1 MMQTPLPTRQ
11 LDALP
16 YYLPNLVV
24 AMVAG
29 VGVVVGSVGPWAT
42 VAELLTRNGAWLHGT
57 ITLVLGAVSGI
68 TSFVVLNRA
77 RAGVSPRSLL
87 VLVWVAPIAGLICLV
102 IAVIDIHRLAT
113 AGSQVQIGW
122 GLWMVAICS
131 AALCITAAVVAM
143 QVGKLSED
151 SEAWT
156 RTVITIAALV
166 VLGGVVYFT
175 TRPAVVYTQSTP
187 SSPAETV
194 TNTQT
199 VISRSP
205 VPVPMIVPGTPRQIT
220 VAGADARG
228 FFAYPGARCNASDYA
243 TMIERTTKSVFV
255 VCWPSGGGGYY
266 YKGARLSDGAAI
278 ELEDVTPVN
287 RGFEVVN
294 VADGTRYLLHTNG
307 LTIASGGE
315 TFFSQSSNIP
325 WARHRRWQVSRL
337 CRSRQREQI
346 SAHLLLLA
354 PVAIEVEQPT
364 VVKPQHRRFTSQR

>member
-1 MMQTPLPTRQ
+1 MQTPLPARQ
-11 LDALP
+11 LSASP
-16 YYLPNLVV
+16 YYLPNLVA
-24 AMVAG
+24 AMVAS

-42 VAELLTRNGAWLHGT
+42 VAELLTKNGAWLHGT
-57 ITLVLGAVSGI
+57 ITLVLGAVAGI

-87 VLVWVAPIAGLICLV
+87 VLTWVAPVAGLICLV
-102 IAVIDIHRLAT
+102 IAVIDIHQVAT
-113 AGSQVQIGW
+113 AGEQVQIGW

-131 AALCITAAVVAM
+131 AALCVTAAVVAM
-143 QVGKLSED
+143 QVGKLTEG

-175 TRPAVVYTQSTP
+175 TRPTVVYTQSTA
-187 SSPAETV
+187 PAPPDTETV

-243 TMIERTTKSVFV
+243 TMIERTSKSVFV
-255 VCWPSGGGGYY
+255 VCWSSGGGYY
-266 YKGARLSDGAAI
+266 YKGARLSDGASI
-278 ELEDVTPVN
+278 ELNDVTPVN
-287 RGFEVVN
+287 RGFDVVN
-294 VADGTRYLLHTNG
+294 VADGSSYQVRTNG

-315 TFFSQSSNIP
+315 TFFEP
-325 WARHRRWQVSRL
+325 M
-337 CRSRQREQI
+337 
-346 SAHLLLLA
+346 
-354 PVAIEVEQPT
+354 VEY
-364 VVKPQHRRFTSQR
+364 SMG

>member
-1 MMQTPLPTRQ
+1 MSTPGQDESITDSDIYGANDTAPPPAPPVDQPSAPVPLS
-11 LDALP
+11 ALP

-87 VLVWVAPIAGLICLV
+87 VLAWVAPIAGLICLV
-102 IAVIDIHRLAT
+102 IAVIDIHRVAT

-143 QVGKLSED
+143 QVGKLSEG

-175 TRPAVVYTQSTP
+175 TRPTVVYTQSTP
-187 SSPAETV
+187 SLPDTETV

-205 VPVPMIVPGTPRQIT
+205 VPVPFVIGPAPPAYSTPCPLVYGPMGGDTNSAAGVPPPGSPATTCQFAEEVRRAYAESGPVGIARSVT
-220 VAGADARG
+220 ARSPVTGLDYVMSCVPAGELVTCTG
-228 FFAYPGARCNASDYA
+228 GNNA
-243 TMIERTTKSVFV
+243 V
-255 VCWPSGGGGYY
+255 VYIY
-266 YKGARLSDGAAI
+266 
-278 ELEDVTPVN
+278 
-287 RGFEVVN
+287 
-294 VADGTRYLLHTNG
+294 
-307 LTIASGGE
+307 
-315 TFFSQSSNIP
+315 
-325 WARHRRWQVSRL
+325 
-337 CRSRQREQI
+337 
-346 SAHLLLLA
+346 
-354 PVAIEVEQPT
+354 
-364 VVKPQHRRFTSQR
+364 